1 MIKSIQN
8 RIVHAKRFSRVA
20 ALLIAAA
27 PRIAL
32 AAQAQTTGEP
42 HGWPNTETLK
52 TRVGEFEFKNGY
64 PTDDTAQRLRDLQ
77 TLNRA
82 TEVYLTQIMRVD
94 ETAWRE
100 GMRAFGSVK
109 PQQVVIWEKLLDPQS
124 LLLTSNA
131 ETVYAV
137 AHLRLQDDGP
147 TVVEAPPN
155 MLGFL
160 RDGLQRYLADIGPLG
175 KDQGKGGKYLVLPPG
190 FRGDAPDGYFVVQSP
205 THSVNLSLRGFQ
217 VNGKT
222 DQAVGLMKQLEIY
235 PLAETA
241 APPAMEF
248 MNGSGRAIDTVF
260 PDSFRFFELL
270 AMLVNEEPVDI
281 FDPLERSMMQAI
293 GIEKGKAFNPDARL
307 KALLSEAA
315 RLGGAMARAN
325 SYAST
330 FGRFYPDRHWQGV
343 PTGISYTFIEDGI
356 PQVDTRN
363 WLYYTAIG
371 NSPAIMA
378 KNVGQGSQ
386 YLWTYRDADGQYLD
400 GARSYRLHIPPNI
413 PAKAFWSVLVYD
425 TLSRS
430 QLQNGQP
437 FPAVS
442 SYTKPLVNADGS
454 IDIDFGPRSVGRRRR
469 KAGQRRAAGLGAD
482 AVSQQA
488 NAGRPET
495 GGRELRGRDREPPDR
510 TRPPRLVPGGA
521 GQ

>member
-1 MIKSIQN
+1 MSEQN
-8 RIVHAKRFSRVA
+8 GA
-20 ALLIAAA
+20 
-27 PRIAL
+27 
-32 AAQAQTTGEP
+32 EP
-42 HGWPNTETLK
+42 HGWLNTETLK

-82 TEVYLTQIMRVD
+82 TEVYLTQIMRMG

-100 GMRAFGSVK
+100 GMRAFGSVT
-109 PQQVVIWEKLLDPQS
+109 PQQVVIWEGLLDPES

-137 AHLRLQDDGP
+137 THLCLQNDGP
-147 TVVEAPPN
+147 TVVEAPPK

-160 RDGLQRYLADIGPLG
+160 MDGLQRYLADIGQMG

-190 FRGDAPDGYFVVQSP
+190 FSGDVPDGYFVVQSP
-205 THSVNLSLRGFQ
+205 TYSVNLSLRGFQ

-222 DQAVGLMKQLEIY
+222 EPAVALMKQLKVY
-235 PLAETA
+235 PLAKIA

-248 MNGSGRAIDTVF
+248 MNGSGQAIDTVF
-260 PDSFRFFELL
+260 PDNFRFFELL
-270 AMLVNEEPVDI
+270 AMLVNEEPAEL

-293 GIEKGKAFNPDARL
+293 GIEKGKAFKPDARL

-315 RLGGAMARAN
+315 QLGGAMARAN

-330 FGRFYPDRHWQGV
+330 FGRFYPDRKWQGV
-343 PTGISYTFIEDGI
+343 PTGISYTFIENGI

-386 YLWTYRDADGQYLD
+386 YLWTFRDAAGDYLD
-400 GARSYRLHIPPNI
+400 GAKSYRLHIPPNI
-413 PAKAFWSVLVYD
+413 PAKLFWSVLVYD

-442 SYTKPLVNADGS
+442 SYTHPLVNADGS
-454 IDIDFGPRSVGRRRR
+454 VDIYFGPR
-469 KAGQRRAAGLGAD
+469 
-482 AVSQQA
+482 
-488 NAGRPET
+488 
-495 GGRELRGRDREPPDR
+495 EPKEKGNWIR
-510 TRPPRLVPGGA
+510 TVPGRGWFPYLRFYGPTEA
-521 GQ
+521 YYDQTWKLDDVVAVRP